1 MARGCV
7 FGFSINS
14 HQSTIIN
21 PRESRMICKRFLMV
35 LFLFFMMLV
44 ISGSSIAGEPTEDV
58 RKTTDKLIAIISDP
72 AMKSVDMAAE
82 RARRI
87 RKAVDERF
95 DWKEMSKRT
104 LARHWKKRTQLEKEE
119 FIDLFGKL
127 LERTY
132 LDKVEG
138 YSGEKVLYV
147 GERVDGNYGIVV
159 VKIVTKKDT
168 EILVKYKLKKKGG
181 KWLVYDI
188 SIEGVSLVN
197 NYRKQFNSIMTRSS
211 YEDLIKKLRTK
222 VEGE

>member
-1 MARGCV
+1 
-7 FGFSINS
+7 
-14 HQSTIIN
+14 
-21 PRESRMICKRFLMV
+21 MICKRFIMV
-35 LFLFFMMLV
+35 PLLFFMTLV
-44 ISGSSIAGEPTEDV
+44 ISGSSIAGGPTEDV
-58 RKTTDKLIAIISDP
+58 RKTTDKLIAIVSDP
-72 AMKSVDMAAE
+72 AMKSADRASE
-82 RARRI
+82 RAKRI

-95 DWKEMSKRT
+95 DWKEMSKRS
-104 LARHWKKRTQLEKEE
+104 LARHWKKRTQREKEE

-159 VKIVTKKDT
+159 VKIVTRKDT
-168 EILVKYKLKKKGG
+168 EILVKYKLKKKGSE
-181 KWLVYDI
+181 WLVYDI

-211 YEDLIKKLRTK
+211 YEDLIKKLRRK

>member
-1 MARGCV
+1 
-7 FGFSINS
+7 
-14 HQSTIIN
+14 
-21 PRESRMICKRFLMV
+21 MICKRFLMV

-104 LARHWKKRTQLEKEE
+104 LARHWKKRTQQEKEE

>member
-1 MARGCV
+1 
-7 FGFSINS
+7 
-14 HQSTIIN
+14 
-21 PRESRMICKRFLMV
+21 MICKRFLMV

-159 VKIVTKKDT
+159 VKIITKKDT

>member
-1 MARGCV
+1 MTR
-7 FGFSINS
+7 
-14 HQSTIIN
+14 
-21 PRESRMICKRFLMV
+21 RRFITV
-35 LFLFFMMLV
+35 PLFFFMTLV
-44 ISGSSIAGEPTEDV
+44 LSGSSMAGGPTEDV
-58 RKTTDKLIAIISDP
+58 RKTTDKRIAIVSDP
-72 AMKSVDMAAE
+72 ALKSADRASE
-82 RARRI
+82 RAKRI

-95 DWKEMSKRT
+95 DWKEMSKRA
-104 LARHWKKRTQLEKEE
+104 LARHWKKRTEREKEG

-159 VKIVTKKDT
+159 VKIVTRKDT
-168 EILVKYKLKKKGG
+168 EILVKYKLKKKGSE
-181 KWLVYDI
+181 WFVYDI

-222 VEGE
+222 VEGAN

>member
-1 MARGCV
+1 MTRRC
-7 FGFSINS
+7 FI
-14 HQSTIIN
+14 
-21 PRESRMICKRFLMV
+21 MV
-35 LFLFFMMLV
+35 PLLFFMTLV
-44 ISGSSIAGEPTEDV
+44 LSGSSIAGGPTEDV
-58 RKTTDKLIAIISDP
+58 RKTTDKLIAIVSDP
-72 AMKSVDMAAE
+72 ALKEPDKARE
-82 RARRI
+82 RAKRI
-87 RKAVDERF
+87 RVAVDERF

-104 LARHWKKRTQLEKEE
+104 LARHWKKRTEREKEE
-119 FIDLFGKL
+119 FVSLFGKL

-147 GERVDGNYGIVV
+147 GERVDRNYGIVV

-181 KWLVYDI
+181 EWLVYDI

-211 YEDLIKKLRTK
+211 YEDLVKKLRTK

>member
-1 MARGCV
+1 MTR
-7 FGFSINS
+7 
-14 HQSTIIN
+14 
-21 PRESRMICKRFLMV
+21 RRFIMV
-35 LFLFFMMLV
+35 PLLFFMTLV
-44 ISGSSIAGEPTEDV
+44 ISGSSIAGGPTEDV
-58 RKTTDKLIAIISDP
+58 RKTTDKLIAIVSDP
-72 AMKSVDMAAE
+72 AMKSADRAAE

-95 DWKEMSKRT
+95 DWKEMSKRS
-104 LARHWKKRTQLEKEE
+104 LARHWKKRTEREKEE

-147 GERVDGNYGIVV
+147 GERVDGNYGLVV
-159 VKIVTKKDT
+159 VKIVTRKDT
-168 EILVKYKLKKKGG
+168 EILVKYKLKKKGSE
-181 KWLVYDI
+181 WLVYDI
-188 SIEGVSLVN
+188 SIEGISLVN

-211 YEDLIKKLRTK
+211 YEDLIKKLRRK

>member
-1 MARGCV
+1 
-7 FGFSINS
+7 
-14 HQSTIIN
+14 
-21 PRESRMICKRFLMV
+21 MICRHFIMIP
-35 LFLFFMMLV
+35 LFFFMTLV
-44 ISGSSIAGEPTEDV
+44 ISGSSIAGGPKEDV
-58 RKTTDKLIAIISDP
+58 RKTTDKLIAIVSDP
-72 AMKSVDMAAE
+72 AMKNPDMAAE

-87 RKAVDERF
+87 RVAVDERF
-95 DWKEMSKRT
+95 DWREMSKRT
-104 LARHWKKRTQLEKEE
+104 LARHWKKRTDREKEE

-147 GERVDGNYGIVV
+147 GEKVDGKYGIVV

-168 EILVKYKLKKKGG
+168 EILVKYKLKNKGG
-181 KWLVYDI
+181 EWLVYDI

-211 YEDLIKKLRTK
+211 YGDLVEKLRTK
-222 VEGE
+222 VEGK

>member
-1 MARGCV
+1 
-7 FGFSINS
+7 
-14 HQSTIIN
+14 
-21 PRESRMICKRFLMV
+21 MICKRFIMV
-35 LFLFFMMLV
+35 PLFFFMTLV
-44 ISGSSIAGEPTEDV
+44 ISGSSIAGGPTEDI
-58 RKTTDKLIAIISDP
+58 RDTTDKLIAIVSDP
-72 AMKSVDMAAE
+72 AMKSSDRSTE
-82 RARRI
+82 RAKRI

-95 DWKEMSKRT
+95 DWKEMSKRA
-104 LARHWKKRTQLEKEE
+104 LARHWKKRTKREKTE

-132 LDKVEG
+132 LDKVED
-138 YSGEKVLYV
+138 YSGEKVLYL

-168 EILVKYKLKKKGG
+168 EILVKYRLKKKGSE
-181 KWLVYDI
+181 WLVYDI

-211 YEDLIKKLRTK
+211 YEDLIKKLRRK

>member
-1 MARGCV
+1 
-7 FGFSINS
+7 
-14 HQSTIIN
+14 
-21 PRESRMICKRFLMV
+21 MICKRFIMV
-35 LFLFFMMLV
+35 PLFFFMTLV
-44 ISGSSIAGEPTEDV
+44 ISGSSIAGGPTEDV
-58 RKTTDKLIAIISDP
+58 RKTTDKLIAIVSDP
-72 AMKSVDMAAE
+72 AMKSSDRATE
-82 RARRI
+82 RAKRI

-104 LARHWKKRTQLEKEE
+104 LARHWKKRTQREKEE

-159 VKIVTKKDT
+159 VKIVTRKDT
-168 EILVKYKLKKKGG
+168 EILVKYKLKKKGSE
-181 KWLVYDI
+181 WLVYDI

-211 YEDLIKKLRTK
+211 YEDLIKKLRRK